1 VELYYF
7 DGEQC
12 PGGAARDVRVQFFCD
27 PDAGAGRPLDYY
39 VLEEDCHYSITC
51 APAPCPA
58 KDSAGSCRTRQ
69 HKIAEMMSRARWP
82 PALPPLS
89 RADLACARDADHTC
103 IGSWPSQYGCPVS
116 DGGGGWGWLHSL
128 AVLFIVYLGFGTAL
142 NMARCAPAQP
152 SNPPPPPPPSSSSS
166 SSSSSS
172 MLFPRAG
179 PGSLRAGGDGR

>member
-69 HKIAEMMSRARWP
+69 HEIAEMM
-82 PALPPLS
+82 
-89 RADLACARDADHTC
+89 
-103 IGSWPSQYGCPVS
+103 G
-116 DGGGGWGWLHSL
+116 
-128 AVLFIVYLGFGTAL
+128 
-142 NMARCAPAQP
+142 
-152 SNPPPPPPPSSSSS
+152 
-166 SSSSSS
+166 
-172 MLFPRAG
+172 
-179 PGSLRAGGDGR
+179 RAGGPRARDPVEGGPGVRLGR